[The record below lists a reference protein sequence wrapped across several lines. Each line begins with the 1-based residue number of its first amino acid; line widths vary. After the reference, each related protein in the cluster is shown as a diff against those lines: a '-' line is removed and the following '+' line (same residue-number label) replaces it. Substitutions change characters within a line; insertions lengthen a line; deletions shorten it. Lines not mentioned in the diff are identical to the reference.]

1 MLVHSP
7 NTQLSSARVTIAL
20 DDGTLPEDGS
30 RLIAIANT
38 TRENAMQPFSA
49 DHLPTFFAAESKIPV
64 AIYIDPHGAD
74 TSGPGL
80 LNNLGTP
87 IAQATITLSSSIYI
101 DYTLVNQEHGVAV
114 STKTREE
121 VPGLPDISTH
131 ISVPTVGERYNIT
144 PIDMAAVLNGL
155 VPARHA
161 DEHELKLANKKGWKD
176 LLEEALDKKALAKI

>member
-7 NTQLSSARVTIAL
+7 NTQLSSARVTITL
-20 DDGTLPEDGS
+20 DDGTTTLLADGT

-38 TRENAMQPFSA
+38 TREDAMQPFSA
-49 DHLPTFFAAESKIPV
+49 DHLPNFFAAGSKIPV
-64 AIYIDPHGAD
+64 TVYIDPNGAD

-101 DYTLVNQEHGVAV
+101 DYTLVNQEHGAAV
-114 STKTREE
+114 STKTRQKM
-121 VPGLPDISTH
+121 PALPDIST
-131 ISVPTVGERYNIT
+131 PTVGERYNIT

-155 VPARHA
+155 VPGRHA
-161 DEHELKLANKKGWKD
+161 DEYERKLANKKGWKD
-176 LLEEALDKKALAKI
+176 VLEEALDKKELAKI